1 MKLPHQPE
9 RRNMKP
15 IKKTVTA
22 KMDTSEH
29 KELVE
34 EIRETLEEAS
44 ALLDE
49 LASKSLEF
57 KIEIN

>member
-1 MKLPHQPE
+1 MKLPYQPE

-44 ALLDE
+44 ALLDV
-49 LASKSLEF
+49 
-57 KIEIN
+57 N

>member
-1 MKLPHQPE
+1 MATIQ
-9 RRNMKP
+9 
-15 IKKTVTA
+15 KKAVA
-22 KMDTSEH
+22 HVDTSAH
-29 KELVE
+29 RELVE

-57 KIEIN
+57 KIEIE

>member
-1 MKLPHQPE
+1 
-9 RRNMKP
+9 MKP

-49 LASKSLEF
+49 LASTPLEV
-57 KIEIN
+57 KIEIE